1 MKLYISDVSLF
12 DESFFEKALFV
23 PLEKKGDLGSFR
35 NPLSK
40 KEHILAWSLLSYAYE
55 SKTGRN
61 SDEIKLIYAKN
72 GKPYLG
78 TDPFFFNLSHSG
90 GRVICAVSE
99 KEVGADVQFVK
110 EPRPVVVKRVLCENE
125 QKALDECEDARD
137 VAFMRFWTQKESYL
151 KYTGE
156 GIAAGLSDFDFSSAA
171 GKDRFRLFSKEFWTF
186 SEKGFVYS
194 VCFES
199 GSPEKVFLSP
209 DDFSSLTC

>member
-1 MKLYISDVSLF
+1 MKLFITDVNLF
-12 DESFFEKALFV
+12 DESFFEQAFFV
-23 PLEKKGDLGSFR
+23 PHEKKGDLASFQ

-55 SKTGRN
+55 SETGGKQE
-61 SDEIKLIYAKN
+61 EIRLVYLKN
-72 GKPYLG
+72 GKPHLSS
-78 TDPFFFNLSHSG
+78 DPFFFNLSHSG
-90 GRVICAVSE
+90 GKVICAVSE
-99 KEVGADVQFVK
+99 KEVGADVQIVK
-110 EPRPVVVKRVLCENE
+110 EPRPAVIKRVLCEAE
-125 QKALDECEDARD
+125 QNVLAACPEDRNIG
-137 VAFMRFWTQKESYL
+137 FMRFWTQKESYL